1 MRRESGAVP
10 RQFADVSQDERGER
24 RGLRARRI
32 VMGLLALVR
41 RPAWAARDGLEGELR
56 AEARLQSI
64 ASLDQLRFAVL
75 ETNGKISFIS
85 R

>member
-1 MRRESGAVP
+1 MADGEVLRDNLRRQRMTVE
-10 RQFADVSQDERGER
+10 
-24 RGLRARRI
+24 
-32 VMGLLALVR
+32 
-41 RPAWAARDGLEGELR
+41 ELR

-64 ASLDQLRFAVL
+64 ASLDDVRFAVL